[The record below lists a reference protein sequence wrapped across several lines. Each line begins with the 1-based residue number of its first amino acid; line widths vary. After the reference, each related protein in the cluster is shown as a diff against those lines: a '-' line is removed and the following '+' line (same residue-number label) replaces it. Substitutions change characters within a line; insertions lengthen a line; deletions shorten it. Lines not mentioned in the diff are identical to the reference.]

1 MRSSQDRKKKLDN
14 ESTHNGSVQTCTE
27 YKNSISLELIVDGL
41 SMDSYLIETQCA
53 QAENLIPTYS
63 QGSTLTSI

>member
-1 MRSSQDRKKKLDN
+1 MRSSQDRKKKKLDN

-41 SMDSYLIETQCA
+41 SMDSYLIET
-53 QAENLIPTYS
+53 
-63 QGSTLTSI
+63 